1 MNVRPSARIGDRWED
16 IESPALVVN
25 LDALDAN
32 LRKMADFS
40 RETGVRVRPHAKTHK
55 CPAIARKQIELGAV
69 GICCQKVSEAE
80 AMADGGVSDILV
92 TNQIVGA
99 RKLERL
105 AALSLR
111 IRVAVCADNAEN
123 ILAIDAA
130 ARSFDTTLPVLVEI
144 DVGSGRCGVK
154 PGAEALEL
162 AKLISNSTN
171 LRFAGLQAYHGRAQH
186 IRDFDARA
194 QAIRGACD
202 SVALTVD
209 LLKQYGLECEIIGGA
224 GTGTY
229 GFEAASG
236 LYNELQVGSYVFM
249 DRDYS
254 LNLDTAGGHSSE
266 FRQSLFIKTTVM
278 STPEPD
284 RAVTDAGLKAY
295 TTDAGLPGVH
305 GVEGA
310 EVLQAADEHTN
321 IRFANADQR
330 PNLGDELRL
339 VPGHCDPTVNLHEWI
354 IGVRDGRVECIWP
367 VAARGE
373 VT

>member
-1 MNVRPSARIGDRWED
+1 M
-16 IESPALVVN
+16 
-25 LDALDAN
+25 
-32 LRKMADFS
+32 
-40 RETGVRVRPHAKTHK
+40 
-55 CPAIARKQIELGAV
+55 
-69 GICCQKVSEAE
+69 
-80 AMADGGVSDILV
+80 
-92 TNQIVGA
+92 
-99 RKLERL
+99 
-105 AALSLR
+105 
-111 IRVAVCADNAEN
+111 
-123 ILAIDAA
+123 
-130 ARSFDTTLPVLVEI
+130 
-144 DVGSGRCGVK
+144 
-154 PGAEALEL
+154 
-162 AKLISNSTN
+162 
-171 LRFAGLQAYHGRAQH
+171 
-186 IRDFDARA
+186 
-194 QAIRGACD
+194 
-202 SVALTVD
+202 ALTVD
-209 LLKQYGLECEIIGGA
+209 LFKQDGLKCEIIGGA

-278 STPEPD
+278 STPGPD
-284 RAVTDAGLKAY
+284 RAVTDAGLKTY

-305 GVEGA
+305 GVAGA

-339 VPGHCDPTVNLHEWI
+339 VPGHCDPTVNLHDWI
-354 IGVRDGRVECIWP
+354 VGVRDGRVECIWP